1 MILRNQIKT
10 LTAGFVAI
18 VTALALAAP
27 VGATPVPTD
36 GFAIKIFPNIG
47 SMGGL
52 SQSLF
57 NSLTLVAE
65 DRPTIS
71 ITNASGSSDIT
82 GFSIQMVNSTFAFGS
97 LIINSQQASTA
108 IATSHLPTNA
118 PGTHANSPSAS
129 LTFSGFSPEQIYDFR
144 VDLDR
149 VSDGGASLVDYKQAL
164 ASGSNPSQWATV
176 TVNFSDGQTMT
187 EKITPSDISGACRI
201 RTTRTSTACAASLR
215 PARSTCKTRSPR
227 PSRRPGCWRPSARR
241 VWPWRP
247 LVVDDKSGR
256 NR

>member
-1 MILRNQIKT
+1 MILRNQLQN
-10 LTAGFVAI
+10 LTTAFVA
-18 VTALALAAP
+18 VAVALAVVAP
-27 VGATPVPTD
+27 ATATPISTD

-52 SQSLF
+52 SQSLL

-71 ITNASGSSDIT
+71 ITNASASADIT
-82 GFSIQMVNSTFAFGS
+82 GFSIQIANSTFAFGS

-108 IATSHLPTNA
+108 IATSHLPTNV

-129 LTFSGFSPEQIYDFR
+129 LTFSGFSPQQIYDFR

-164 ASGSNPSQWATV
+164 ASGADPTKWASVSV
-176 TVNFSDGQTMT
+176 TFSDGQTLT
-187 EKITPSDISGACRI
+187 EKITPSDISGAAQNPNYSYFYC
-201 RTTRTSTACAASLR
+201 LR
-215 PARSTCKTRSPR
+215 SI
-227 PSRRPGCWRPSARR
+227 PSAGEINVQNSIPTPEPSTWLLATFGAMGLAVAARR
-241 VWPWRP
+241 RRHGV
-247 LVVDDKSGR
+247 KK
-256 NR
+256 

>member
-1 MILRNQIKT
+1 MTLRKHLKPLLATFAAI
-10 LTAGFVAI
+10 AVAL
-18 VTALALAAP
+18 VVAAP
-27 VGATPVPTD
+27 SAATPVSTD

-52 SQSLF
+52 SQSLL

-82 GFSIQMVNSTFAFGS
+82 AFSITMGNSTYAFGS

-108 IATSHLPTNA
+108 VATSHLPTNA

-129 LTFSGFSPEQIYDFR
+129 LTFSGFSPLQIYDFR

-149 VSDGGASLVDYKQAL
+149 VADGGASLVDYKQAL
-164 ASGSNPSQWATV
+164 ASGSNPSQWASVSV
-176 TVNFSDGQTMT
+176 TFSDGQTLT
-187 EKITPSDISGACRI
+187 ERITPSDISGAAQNPTYSYFYC
-201 RTTRTSTACAASLR
+201 LR
-215 PARSTCKTRSPR
+215 SI
-227 PSRRPGCWRPSARR
+227 PSAGEINVQNSIPTPEPSTWLLATCGAVGLVLASVGRR
-241 VWPWRP
+241 RQRRT
-247 LVVDDKSGR
+247 L
-256 NR
+256 

>member
-1 MILRNQIKT
+1 MILRNQLKS
-10 LTAGFVAI
+10 LTAAVVVAFA
-18 VTALALAAP
+18 V
-27 VGATPVPTD
+27 ATPATATPISTD
-36 GFAIKIFPNIG
+36 GFAIKISPNIG

-52 SQSLF
+52 SQSLL

-82 GFSIQMVNSTFAFGS
+82 GFSIQMGNSTFAFGS

-149 VSDGGASLVDYKQAL
+149 VADHGASLVDYKQAL
-164 ASGSNPSQWATV
+164 ASGGDPTQWASVTV
-176 TVNFSDGQTMT
+176 TFSDGQTMT
-187 EKITPSDISGACRI
+187 EKITPSDISGAAQNPTYSYFYC
-201 RTTRTSTACAASLR
+201 LR
-215 PARSTCKTRSPR
+215 SI
-227 PSRRPGCWRPSARR
+227 PSAGEINVQNSIPTPEPSTWLLATFGAAGLALAARR
-241 VWPWRP
+241 R
-247 LVVDDKSGR
+247 R
-256 NR
+256 NSSK